1 MPSAFKVTTR
11 NHSYTIRIGRSK
23 VATTSSTT
31 DGDLKPLSGILKS
44 QAWEF
49 VFSKSKIEEF
59 VESELHV
66 VMLVSST

>member
-1 MPSAFKVTTR
+1 MRSLFKVITG
-11 NHSYTIRIGRSK
+11 NHSHTIGTCRSK
-23 VATTSSTT
+23 VAATRSTT
-31 DGDLKPLSGILKS
+31 EGDLKPMSGILKS